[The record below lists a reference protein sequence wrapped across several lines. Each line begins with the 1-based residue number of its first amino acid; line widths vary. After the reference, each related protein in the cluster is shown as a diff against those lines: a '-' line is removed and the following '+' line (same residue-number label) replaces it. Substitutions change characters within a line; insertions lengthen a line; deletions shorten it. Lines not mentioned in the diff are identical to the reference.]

1 MPGSSGTLAELDLR
15 AARAQRRSQL
25 RRSRRQKRLKT
36 RRRFRRV
43 AISAL
48 SVGVVALAA
57 VAGPKATSTIGHGFD
72 PVRRASLCPVPS
84 ALRPAFVQA
93 ARETGVRLD
102 LLTAVAHVESRFDPQ
117 ARSGAGAVGLL
128 QLMPTTAAALHYDP
142 EETSANVMAGA
153 LYLRQLLDRFGQTRL
168 ALAAYN
174 AGPTA
179 VDLRGATSN
188 AETTAYVA
196 RVQALQERYS
206 GCR

>member
-1 MPGSSGTLAELDLR
+1 MS
-15 AARAQRRSQL
+15 
-25 RRSRRQKRLKT
+25 
-36 RRRFRRV
+36 
-43 AISAL
+43 ISAL

-84 ALRPAFVQA
+84 ALRPSFVQA

-102 LLTAVAHVESRFDPQ
+102 LLTAVAHVEARFDPQ

-174 AGPTA
+174 AGPTV
-179 VDLRGATSN
+179 VDRLGRAPNDESLSYVVKVQQRGA
-188 AETTAYVA
+188 
-196 RVQALQERYS
+196 ALS
-206 GCR
+206 GCS

>member
-1 MPGSSGTLAELDLR
+1 MEGSFAELDLR

-25 RRSRRQKRLKT
+25 RREQLRRRVRT
-36 RRRFRRV
+36 RRWLRR
-43 AISAL
+43 ISVSAV

-57 VAGPKATSTIGHGFD
+57 VAGPKATSTIGRGFD
-72 PVRRASLCPVPS
+72 PVPQAQACPVPS

-93 ARETGVRLD
+93 ARETGVRLG
-102 LLTAVAHVESRFDPQ
+102 LLTAVAHVESRFDPN

-142 EETSANVMAGA
+142 EDTAANVMAGA
-153 LYLRQLLDRFGQTRL
+153 LYLRQLLDRYGSTTR

-179 VDLRGATSN
+179 VDLHGEQPN

-196 RVQALQERYS
+196 RVQALQRAY
-206 GCR
+206 GDCR

>member
-1 MPGSSGTLAELDLR
+1 VEGSYVELDLR

-25 RRSRRQKRLKT
+25 RREQVRKRVRT
-36 RRRFRRV
+36 RRRLRRV
-43 AISAL
+43 SASAL
-48 SVGVVALAA
+48 AVGVVALAA
-57 VAGPKATSTIGHGFD
+57 VAGPKATSSIGHGFD
-72 PVRRASLCPVPS
+72 PVSAARPCPVPS

-93 ARETGVRLD
+93 AKETGVQLG
-102 LLTAVAHVESRFDPQ
+102 LLTAVAHVESRFDPH

-142 EETSANVMAGA
+142 EDTAANVMAGA
-153 LYLRQLLDRFGQTRL
+153 LYLRQLLDRYGSTPR

-179 VDLRGATSN
+179 VDLHGAEPT

-196 RVQALQERYS
+196 QVRALQQAY
-206 GCR
+206 GNCG